1 MQGICAHVLAVHT
14 IVSVSLYNGSERSV
28 VLGPTFVVRGVW
40 SYVRGPWSKVWSL
53 VIGPD
58 IAMVDRGADRGMAWA
73 LLEQLY
79 PGFNIREERTE
90 PFAFK
95 INRVCGV
102 SDRLTGSPGS
112 TYVFCLRA
120 TLLWLLFCL

>member
-1 MQGICAHVLAVHT
+1 MHAVVLGA
-14 IVSVSLYNGSERSV
+14 RSYIHGPT
-28 VLGPTFVVRGVW
+28 VLGPT
-40 SYVRGPWSKVWSL
+40 YVC
-53 VIGPD
+53 GPD
-58 IAMVDRGADRGMAWA
+58 IAMVDKGADREMAWK

-79 PGFNIREERTE
+79 PGVNIREERAE
-90 PFAFK
+90 PYAVKF
-95 INRVCGV
+95 IRICGV